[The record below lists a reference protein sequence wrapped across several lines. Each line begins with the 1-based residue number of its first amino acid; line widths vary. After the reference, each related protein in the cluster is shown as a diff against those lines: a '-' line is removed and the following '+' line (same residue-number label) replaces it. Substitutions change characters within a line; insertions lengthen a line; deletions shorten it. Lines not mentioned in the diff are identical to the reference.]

1 VSAPPQPRVRV
12 SVRTSVRDPSLFVVR
27 PLAAGQSPPPG
38 AREGFLVL
46 ADESL
51 EPLASQG
58 SGVR

>member
-1 VSAPPQPRVRV
+1 VRV
-12 SVRTSVRDPSLFVVR
+12 SVRTSVRDPTLLVVR

-46 ADESL
+46 ADESV
-51 EPLASQG
+51 ESVPSNR